1 MKKLKVN
8 DEVIVTTGKSAGKT
22 GKVLSVNRKTNKVV
36 VEGVNEVKRSM
47 KPSQQNPEGGFA
59 TKNLPLHASN
69 VSLISPKTKKPTK
82 VKFVVGKDN
91 KKSRVSKACGAV
103 I

>member
-8 DEVIVTTGKSAGKT
+8 DEVIVTTGKNAGKT
-22 GKVLSVNRKTNKVV
+22 GKVLSINSKTSKVV
-36 VEGVNEVKRSM
+36 VEGVNEVKRSI

-59 TKNLPLHASN
+59 TKNLPLHSSN
-69 VSLISPKTKKPTK
+69 VALICPKTKKPTRVGFESKGDKK
-82 VKFVVGKDN
+82 VRVAR
-91 KKSRVSKACGAV
+91 KSGSV

>member
-8 DEVIVTTGKSAGKT
+8 DVVVVRTGASAGKT
-22 GKVLSVNRKTNKVV
+22 GKVLSINAKTNKVV
-36 VEGVNEVKRSM
+36 VEGVNEVKRSI

-59 TKNLPLHASN
+59 TKNLPIHASN
-69 VSLISPKTKKPTK
+69 VALVDSKTNKPTRVGFEVKDGKK
-82 VKFVVGKDN
+82 VRVAR
-91 KKSRVSKACGAV
+91 KSGSV

>member
-8 DEVIVTTGKSAGKT
+8 DVVIVRTGSSAGKT
-22 GKVLSVNRKTNKVV
+22 GKILSINTKTNKVV
-36 VEGVNEVKRSM
+36 VEGVNEVKRSI

-59 TKNLPLHASN
+59 TKNLPIHASN
-69 VSLISPKTKKPTK
+69 VALVDPKTNKPTRVGFK
-82 VKFVVGKDN
+82 VEGDKTVRVAR
-91 KKSRVSKACGAV
+91 KSGSV

>member
-8 DEVIVTTGKSAGKT
+8 DVVVVRTGASAGKT
-22 GKVLSVNRKTNKVV
+22 GKVLSINAKTNKVV
-36 VEGVNEVKRSM
+36 VEGVNEVKRSI

-59 TKNLPLHASN
+59 TKNLPIHASN
-69 VSLISPKTKKPTK
+69 VALVDSKTKKPTRVGFEVKDGKK
-82 VKFVVGKDN
+82 VRVAR
-91 KKSRVSKACGAV
+91 KSGSV

>member
-8 DEVIVTTGKSAGKT
+8 DEVIVTTGKNAGKT
-22 GKVLSVNRKTNKVV
+22 GKVLSINSKTSKVV
-36 VEGVNEVKRSM
+36 VEGVNEVKRSI

-59 TKNLPLHASN
+59 TKNLPIHASN
-69 VSLISPKTKKPTK
+69 VALVDSKTKKPTRVGFEVKDGKK
-82 VKFVVGKDN
+82 VRVAR
-91 KKSRVSKACGAV
+91 KSGSV

>member
-8 DEVIVTTGKSAGKT
+8 DVVVVRTGASAGKS
-22 GKVLSVNRKTNKVV
+22 GKVLSINAKTNKVV
-36 VEGVNEVKRSM
+36 VEGVNEVKRSI

-59 TKNLPLHASN
+59 TKNLPIHASN
-69 VSLISPKTKKPTK
+69 VALVDSKTKKPTRVGFEVKDGKK
-82 VKFVVGKDN
+82 VRVAR
-91 KKSRVSKACGAV
+91 KSGSV

>member
-8 DEVIVTTGKSAGKT
+8 DVVVVRTGASAGKT
-22 GKVLSVNRKTNKVV
+22 GKVLSINAKTNKVV
-36 VEGVNEVKRSM
+36 VEGVNEVKRSI

-59 TKNLPLHASN
+59 TKNLPIHASN
-69 VSLISPKTKKPTK
+69 VALVDSKTKKPTRVGFEVKDGKK
-82 VKFVVGKDN
+82 VRVAR
-91 KKSRVSKACGAV
+91 KSGTV